1 MKNVKLFITLAVIA
15 VCGVLSS
22 CAEENEIFPQDEFL
36 ERNTG
41 EGAEVGENGPPD

>member
-1 MKNVKLFITLAVIA
+1 MKNVKCLIVLVVIA
-15 VCGVLSS
+15 TCGILSS
-22 CAEENEIFPQDEFL
+22 CADENEIFPQDELL